1 MKHIFNYLCK
11 LMTIQSI
18 MTDLQPY
25 TLWNYFHQI
34 TQVPRPS
41 KKEEQIAAY
50 LQGFASRHQLPVTTD
65 KAGNILITKPA
76 SPGYENNPTVILQ
89 AHIDMVCE
97 KNADTK
103 HDFEKDSIQ
112 TYIDGDWVKARGTTL
127 GADNGIGMAMM
138 LAVLD
143 AENLQH
149 PALECLF
156 TVDEETGL
164 TGAYGLDKNL
174 LSGFVLINLDS
185 EDDGEIFIG
194 CAGGIGTTA
203 VLSYQQETA
212 PSGYFGFRVKVSG
225 LKGGHSG
232 GDIHLGLG
240 NAIKTLNRYLWLLN
254 QQMDLRLISFEGGNL
269 HNAIPR
275 EASAFC
281 AVPYAEKETIRVML
295 NIYIATIE
303 AEFKDIEPNFR
314 MSLES
319 DSLPKTVIEKSAS
332 DRLLQTLYACPHGVT
347 GMSRVIPGLVET
359 STNLASVKMTG
370 NGEFKINTSQRSSSE
385 SAKTDIAAQL
395 KAVFELAGTTVIQSE
410 GYPGWQPNVESALL
424 AKTVTAYN
432 NLFKEE
438 PEVKAIHAGLECGL
452 FLEKYPH
459 LDMISIGPQMYGVH
473 SPDEKLSISSTQKTW
488 KWLIELLKMC

>member
-1 MKHIFNYLCK
+1 
-11 LMTIQSI
+11 
-18 MTDLQPY
+18 MTDLQPH

-50 LQGFASRHQLPVTTD
+50 LKDFAVQHQLPVTTD
-65 KAGNILITKPA
+65 KTGNILIKKPA
-76 SPGYENNPTVILQ
+76 TPGYENHPTVILQ

-97 KNADTK
+97 KNAETT
-103 HDFEKDSIQ
+103 HDFEKDPIQ

-143 AENLQH
+143 AGDLQH

-164 TGAYGLDKNL
+164 TGAYGLDNKL
-174 LSGFVLINLDS
+174 LSGSILINLDS

-194 CAGGIGTTA
+194 CAGGIGTKA
-203 VLSYQQETA
+203 ILSYQQETT
-212 PSGYFGFRVKVSG
+212 PSSYFGFRVHVSG

-240 NAIKTLNRYLWLLN
+240 NAIKILNRYLWQLN
-254 QQMDLRLISFEGGNL
+254 EQMDLRLISLEGGNL
-269 HNAIPR
+269 PNAIPR

-281 AVPYAEKETIRVML
+281 AVPYNEKETIRVIL
-295 NIYIATIE
+295 NMYIATIE

-314 MSLES
+314 MSMES
-319 DSLPKTVIEKSAS
+319 DSLPETVIEKSAS
-332 DRLLQTLYACPHGVT
+332 NRLLQTLYACPHGVIA
-347 GMSRVIPGLVET
+347 MSRTIPGLVET
-359 STNLASVKMTG
+359 STNLASVKMNAQGTF
-370 NGEFKINTSQRSSSE
+370 EINTSQRSSSN
-385 SAKTDIAAQL
+385 SAKTDITAQL

-410 GYPGWQPNVESALL
+410 GYPGWQPNVDSALL
-424 AKTVTAYN
+424 SKTLTAYK
-432 NLFKEE
+432 NLFGEE
-438 PEVKAIHAGLECGL
+438 PKVKAIHAGLECGL
-452 FLEKYPH
+452 FLEKYPQ
-459 LDMISIGPQMYGVH
+459 LDMVSIGPQMYGVH
-473 SPDEKLSISSTQKTW
+473 SPDERLSISSTQKTW
-488 KWLIELLKMC
+488 KWLIETLNLY

>member
-1 MKHIFNYLCK
+1 
-11 LMTIQSI
+11 
-18 MTDLQPY
+18 MTDLQPHN
-25 TLWNYFHQI
+25 LWNYFHQI

-50 LQGFASRHQLPVTTD
+50 LRDFAGRHQLPVTTD

-76 SPGYENNPTVILQ
+76 TPGYENHPTVILQ

-97 KNADTK
+97 KNVDTK

-143 AENLQH
+143 AADLQH

-164 TGAYGLDKNL
+164 TGAYGLDSKL
-174 LSGFVLINLDS
+174 LSGSVLINLDS

-194 CAGGIGTTA
+194 CAGGIGTKA
-203 VLSYQQETA
+203 ILPYRQETT
-212 PSGYFGFRVKVSG
+212 PSGYFGFKVKVSG

-232 GDIHLGLG
+232 GDIHLGLA
-240 NAIKTLNRYLWLLN
+240 NAIKILNRYLWQLN
-254 QQMDLRLISFEGGNL
+254 KQMDLRLISLEGGNL

-275 EASAFC
+275 EANAFC
-281 AVPYAEKETIRVML
+281 AVPYSEKETIRVIL
-295 NIYIATIE
+295 NMYIATIE
-303 AEFKDIEPNFR
+303 AEFKDIETNFH

-319 DSLPKTVIEKSAS
+319 DSLPETVIEKSAS
-332 DRLLQTLYACPHGVT
+332 DRLLQTLYACPHGVIA
-347 GMSRVIPGLVET
+347 MSRTISGLVET
-359 STNLASVKMTG
+359 STNLASVKMTA
-370 NGEFKINTSQRSSSE
+370 NREFEINTSQRSSSE

-395 KAVFELAGTTVIQSE
+395 NAVFELAGATVIQSD
-410 GYPGWQPNVESALL
+410 GYPGWQPNVDSALL

-432 NLFKEE
+432 HLFGEE
-438 PEVKAIHAGLECGL
+438 PKVKAIHAGLECGL

-459 LDMISIGPQMYGVH
+459 LDMVSIGPQMYGVH
-473 SPDEKLSISSTQKTW
+473 SPDERLSISSTQKTW
-488 KWLIELLKMC
+488 KWLSEALKLC

>member
-1 MKHIFNYLCK
+1 
-11 LMTIQSI
+11 
-18 MTDLQPY
+18 MTDLQPH

-41 KKEEQIAAY
+41 KKEKQIAAY
-50 LQGFASRHQLPVTTD
+50 LNDFAVRHQLPVTTD
-65 KAGNILITKPA
+65 KAGNILIKKPA
-76 SPGYENNPTVILQ
+76 TSGYENHPTIILQ

-97 KNADTK
+97 KNAETT
-103 HDFEKDSIQ
+103 HDFEKDPIQ
-112 TYIDGDWVKARGTTL
+112 TYIDGDWVKAKGTTL

-143 AENLQH
+143 AGDLQH

-164 TGAYGLDKNL
+164 TGAYGLDNKL
-174 LSGFVLINLDS
+174 LSGSLLINLDS

-194 CAGGIGTTA
+194 CAGGIGTKA
-203 VLSYQQETA
+203 ILSYQQEAT
-212 PSGYFGFRVKVSG
+212 PSSYFGFRVHVSG

-240 NAIKTLNRYLWLLN
+240 NAIKILNRYLWQLN
-254 QQMDLRLISFEGGNL
+254 EQMDLRLISLEGGNL

-281 AVPYAEKETIRVML
+281 AVPYAEKETIRVIL
-295 NIYIATIE
+295 NMYIATIE

-319 DSLPKTVIEKSAS
+319 ESLPETVIEKSAS
-332 DRLLQTLYACPHGVT
+332 NRLLQTLYACPHGVMA
-347 GMSRVIPGLVET
+347 MSSAIPGLVET
-359 STNLASVKMTG
+359 STNLASVKMTA
-370 NGEFKINTSQRSSSE
+370 NGSFEINTSQRSSSE

-395 KAVFELAGTTVIQSE
+395 KAVFELAGTTVIQSD
-410 GYPGWQPNVESALL
+410 GYPGWQPNIDSALL
-424 AKTVTAYN
+424 AKTATAYN
-432 NLFKEE
+432 NLFGEE
-438 PEVKAIHAGLECGL
+438 PKVKAIHAGLECGL
-452 FLEKYPH
+452 FLEKYPQ
-459 LDMISIGPQMYGVH
+459 LDMVSIGPQMYGVH
-473 SPDEKLSISSTQKTW
+473 SPDERLSISSTQKTW
-488 KWLIELLKMC
+488 KWLIETLNLC